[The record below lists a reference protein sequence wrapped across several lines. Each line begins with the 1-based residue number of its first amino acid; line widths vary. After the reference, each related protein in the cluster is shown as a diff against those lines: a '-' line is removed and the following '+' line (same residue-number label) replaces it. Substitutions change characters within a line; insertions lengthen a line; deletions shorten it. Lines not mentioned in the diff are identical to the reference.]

1 MFFHVWALRA
11 GVRQG
16 KPWVQSLPVVRWL
29 VVLSHE
35 KLRVSTKAALRAEG
49 LAKIFHSGSEQVVV
63 FEDLSFEVSSGE
75 FVALVGESGSGKTT
89 LLHLLAALDTP
100 TRGEVYFEGERLSE
114 FSKDERALY
123 RNEKIGFVW
132 QMHYLLPEFSA
143 LENVVIPQL
152 IGGRE
157 FPDARAR
164 ARELLAEVGLGNALG
179 RRVGELSGGEQQRV
193 ALARALANQPALLL
207 ADEPTGSLDHSTAQ
221 RVSDLLE
228 GLHRSHRLTSVLAT
242 HNLDLARRA
251 NRTLRLA
258 NGKLT
263 ETLVPMVP

>member
-1 MFFHVWALRA
+1 MIDITLVPRGDGPRITDHGQILLRTEN
-11 GVRQG
+11 
-16 KPWVQSLPVVRWL
+16 
-29 VVLSHE
+29 LS
-35 KLRVSTKAALRAEG
+35 KVFR
-49 LAKIFHSGSEQVVV
+49 SGSEEVVV
-63 FEDLSFEVSSGE
+63 LDNLCLEVQQGE

-100 TRGEVYFEGERLSE
+100 TTGEVYFEGRRVSN
-114 FSKDERALY
+114 FRGDERALY

-152 IGGRE
+152 IRG
-157 FPDARAR
+157 FPMRKARAR
-164 ARELLAEVGLGNALG
+164 AAELLGEVGLENAAQ

-193 ALARALANQPALLL
+193 ALARALANQPTVLL
-207 ADEPTGSLDHSTAQ
+207 ADEPTGSLDHRTSE
-221 RVSDLLE
+221 RVIDLLE
-228 GLHRSHRLTSVLAT
+228 NLHRAHHLTSVLAT

-258 NGKLT
+258 GGKLT
-263 ETLVPMVP
+263 EWVIPMVP

>member
-1 MFFHVWALRA
+1 MTQCSNPALLMA
-11 GVRQG
+11 HD
-16 KPWVQSLPVVRWL
+16 L
-29 VVLSHE
+29 
-35 KLRVSTKAALRAEG
+35 TKV
-49 LAKIFHSGSEQVVV
+49 FHSGNEDVTV
-63 FEDLSFEVSSGE
+63 FEDLNLKIAQGE

-100 TRGEVYFEGERLSE
+100 TKGEVYFQGRRLSE
-114 FSKDERALY
+114 FHEDERALY

-152 IGGRE
+152 IYGRE
-157 FPDARAR
+157 TGDARAR
-164 ARELLAEVGLGNALG
+164 AKELLREVGLENAAQ

-193 ALARALANQPALLL
+193 ALARALANQPTLLL
-207 ADEPTGSLDHSTAQ
+207 ADEPTGNLDHRTAE
-221 RVSDLLE
+221 RVTDLIE
-228 GLHRSHRLTSVLAT
+228 NLHRAHRLTSVLAT

-251 NRTLRLA
+251 KRTLRLA

-263 ETLVPMVP
+263 EWVVPIVP

>member
-1 MFFHVWALRA
+1 MGESFATTDHGPRTLLRA
-11 GVRQG
+11 A
-16 KPWVQSLPVVRWL
+16 SL
-29 VVLSHE
+29 
-35 KLRVSTKAALRAEG
+35 TKSFR
-49 LAKIFHSGSEQVVV
+49 SGSEEVVV
-63 FEDLSFEVSSGE
+63 LDDLSVEVKAGE

-100 TRGEVYFEGERLSE
+100 TKGEVYFEGRRVSE
-114 FSKDERALY
+114 YREHERALY

-152 IGGRE
+152 IRGSGMSN
-157 FPDARAR
+157 ARAR
-164 ARELLAEVGLGNALG
+164 ARDLLGEVGLENASQ

-193 ALARALANQPALLL
+193 ALARALANQPVLLL
-207 ADEPTGSLDHSTAQ
+207 ADEPTGSLDHRTAE
-221 RVSDLLE
+221 RVIDLLE
-228 GLHRSHRLTSVLAT
+228 NLHRAHHLTSVLAT

-258 NGKLT
+258 KGKLA
-263 ETLVPMVP
+263 EWVVPIVP

>member
-1 MFFHVWALRA
+1 MTTDHGPPTL
-11 GVRQG
+11 
-16 KPWVQSLPVVRWL
+16 
-29 VVLSHE
+29 
-35 KLRVSTKAALRAEG
+35 LRAEN
-49 LAKIFHSGSEQVVV
+49 LTKIFRSGSEEVTVLD
-63 FEDLSFEVSSGE
+63 DLSVEVQAGE
-75 FVALVGESGSGKTT
+75 FVALVGESGSAKTT

-100 TRGEVYFEGERLSE
+100 TKGEVYFERRRLSE
-114 FSKDERALY
+114 FREDERALY

-152 IGGRE
+152 IRGCRMS
-157 FPDARAR
+157 DARAR
-164 ARELLAEVGLGNALG
+164 GRDLLSEVGLQSASQ

-193 ALARALANQPALLL
+193 ALARALANQPAVLL
-207 ADEPTGSLDHSTAQ
+207 ADEPTGSLDHRTAE
-221 RVSDLLE
+221 RVIDLLE
-228 GLHRSHRLTSVLAT
+228 NLHRAHHLTSVLAT

-263 ETLVPMVP
+263 EWVVPIVP

>member
-1 MFFHVWALRA
+1 MTVEPQLANDAQLTTDHGPRTLLR
-11 GVRQG
+11 
-16 KPWVQSLPVVRWL
+16 
-29 VVLSHE
+29 
-35 KLRVSTKAALRAEG
+35 TEG
-49 LAKIFHSGSEQVVV
+49 LTKSFQSGSEEVMVLD
-63 FEDLSFEVSSGE
+63 DLSMEVKLGE

-100 TRGEVYFEGERLSE
+100 TKGEVYFQGRRLRE
-114 FSKDERALY
+114 YCEDERALY

-152 IGGRE
+152 IRGCSRSE
-157 FPDARAR
+157 ARLR
-164 ARELLAEVGLGNALG
+164 AQELLGEVGLENASQ

-193 ALARALANQPALLL
+193 ALARALANHPALLL
-207 ADEPTGSLDHSTAQ
+207 ADEPTGSLDHRTAE
-221 RVSDLLE
+221 RVIDLLE
-228 GLHRSHRLTSVLAT
+228 NLHRAHHLTSVLAT

-258 NGKLT
+258 KGKLT
-263 ETLVPMVP
+263 EWVVPIVP